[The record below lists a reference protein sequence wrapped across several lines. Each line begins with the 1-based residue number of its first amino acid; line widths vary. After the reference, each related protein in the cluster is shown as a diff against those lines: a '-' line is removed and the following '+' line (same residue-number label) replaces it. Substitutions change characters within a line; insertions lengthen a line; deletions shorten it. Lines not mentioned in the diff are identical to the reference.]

1 MSVEPEKIAL
11 AEAAFKQLQL
21 SKFAA
26 SPLAGMAAWMK
37 AGRAPLASTLRQAG
51 YTSDAERGDTWI
63 IRRLFKSQ
71 WGFSIPCAEA
81 INALYSLSPLVELGA
96 GSGYWTALMR
106 AAGADMVATDK
117 VSEGSPGYNLTAGLH
132 CQIEPLGGLP
142 AVRTYGSRNVFC
154 SWPSE
159 GDDWCAEAAAAMQ
172 PGRYLGLISKGR
184 GGNIGSDALF
194 DLLDEEF
201 APKGHIAI
209 PQFPGSADVLTFHQ
223 RR

>member
-1 MSVEPEKIAL
+1 MSGTPEKIAL
-11 AEAAFKQLQL
+11 ADAAFKQLQL
-21 SKFAA
+21 SKLAA

-37 AGRAPLASTLRQAG
+37 AGRAPLAATLRQAG
-51 YTSDAERGDTWI
+51 YTSDAEKGDTWI
-63 IRRLFKSQ
+63 VRRAFVAN

-81 INALYSLSPLVELGA
+81 INVLHSLSPLVELGA

-117 VSEGSPGYNLTAGLH
+117 VSEGSPGYQLTAGLH
-132 CQIEPLGGLP
+132 CQIEPLCGLS
-142 AVRTYGSRNVFC
+142 AVRAYPARNVFC

-172 PGRYLGLISKGR
+172 RGRYLGLISKGR
-184 GGNIGSDALF
+184 GGNVGSDALF
-194 DLLDEEF
+194 DLLDKEF
-201 APKGHIAI
+201 SPKGHIAI
-209 PQFPGSADVLTFHQ
+209 PQFPGSADGLTFYQ